1 MLKLKIP
8 KLDDYWYEEKLQ
20 SDPKTMSYNAGWN
33 VNYYGYHY
41 DTGCIDFPKS
51 RWKEAYEKRQKE
63 DMHFFYIYDS
73 EIDSYVGYCHYKY
86 NKDKNRCDIGMLIE
100 DKYRGKGYGKQGLI
114 LLATNAFNNGIDK
127 IYDSIEYS
135 RKNTIKMF
143 KSIGFKE
150 VEEESYIRFNKEEKG
165 AVFCLE
171 KNTFLNN
178 QLMSIKNPNDILLF
192 MDNIRYGYVDI
203 NNEIHINELKNVRKL
218 YKTLSIDD
226 TLKYKVGTCI
236 EQVNLIHY
244 LLNKLGIK
252 NKMFC
257 TRIYESNDFNDLE
270 KDEHMHCFVLY
281 YKDDKVY
288 HIEHPNPEKVGIYEY
303 NNEEEAI
310 KNINDYYIKMSGGII
325 RPVTEFFEVK
335 EGLSFK
341 EFNNYINSLD
351 RMNKE
356 ELESLIK
363 ELDIPKE
370 EFYVLSSGNL
380 VLRGLFKDAGDLDI
394 CISEKGL
401 ELLKKKF
408 NLRKKENA
416 FYQVSDKVE
425 CLVDDL
431 SKRRYD
437 DLGDYNGQSLEEYY
451 DFLITSKR
459 EKDKIRLD
467 IVKKELNK

>member
-165 AVFCLE
+165 ALFCLDKE
-171 KNTFLNN
+171 TYLK
-178 QLMSIKNPNDILLF
+178 
-192 MDNIRYGYVDI
+192 
-203 NNEIHINELKNVRKL
+203 NNEK
-218 YKTLSIDD
+218 
-226 TLKYKVGTCI
+226 
-236 EQVNLIHY
+236 
-244 LLNKLGIK
+244 
-252 NKMFC
+252 
-257 TRIYESNDFNDLE
+257 
-270 KDEHMHCFVLY
+270 
-281 YKDDKVY
+281 
-288 HIEHPNPEKVGIYEY
+288 
-303 NNEEEAI
+303 
-310 KNINDYYIKMSGGII
+310 
-325 RPVTEFFEVK
+325 
-335 EGLSFK
+335 
-341 EFNNYINSLD
+341 
-351 RMNKE
+351 RMNKK
-356 ELESLIK
+356 ELEEVIK
-363 ELDIPKE
+363 ELGIPKE

-401 ELLKKKF
+401 ELLKNKF
-408 NLRKKENA
+408 DLKKKENN
-416 FYQVSDKVE
+416 FYQVNEKVE
-425 CLVDDL
+425 CIVDDL
-431 SKRRYD
+431 SKRKYD

-451 DFLITSKR
+451 NFLINSKR
-459 EKDKIRLD
+459 EKDKIRLE
-467 IVKKELNK
+467 IVEKELKK